1 MQPKPSSFLSGFWLA
16 TGLTVCVLLASLAA
30 QAKSWGVSVSGYNYN
45 ALPIDQFKV
54 ESADG
59 TAYGSNMPGLAY
71 NGGEYANST
80 CCYRIGGDTLKVSY
94 MLWTVPPHWK
104 DGDPLPPFITRTIP
118 FPKASDPKARILE
131 VYFLP
136 DGSVDSRLV
145 SVRDRGPIPYSRIME
160 RLHKESLDFVMDY
173 PDIAGRDLFSERL
186 SHAMI
191 QGWLLGLRSE
201 QDLYDFSMR
210 AINFN
215 VNFADDPSIAPGLK
229 ARKGNPRAIMDYL
242 AHHVPAATWQRLAA
256 EQKHY
261 DETVTRAQDEQAKR
275 RSAECKNIFEPC
287 KYDE

>member
-1 MQPKPSSFLSGFWLA
+1 MRLKHSLSRAGRWLA
-16 TGLTVCVLLASLAA
+16 AGLGVCALLAPLAA

-54 ESADG
+54 ETEAG

-94 MLWTVPPHWK
+94 MLWNVPPHWK
-104 DGDPLPPFITRTIP
+104 DGDPMPPFITRTIP

-145 SVRDRGPIPYSRIME
+145 SVRDRGPIPYSRIKE
-160 RLHKESLDFVMDY
+160 RLYKESRDLMINY
-173 PDIAGRDLFSERL
+173 PQIFGRDLFSERL
-186 SHAMI
+186 SHAVI

-210 AINFN
+210 AVNFN
-215 VNFADDPSIAPGLK
+215 ANFADDPAIAPGLK
-229 ARKGNPRAIMDYL
+229 ARKGDPHAIMTYL
-242 AHHVPAATWQRLAA
+242 EHDVPTATWQRLAA
-256 EQKHY
+256 AQKHY
-261 DETVTRAQDEQAKR
+261 DATETRAQDEQAKR
-275 RSAECKNIFEPC
+275 RAAACKNIFEPC

>member
-1 MQPKPSSFLSGFWLA
+1 MRLKHSWSRAGLWLA
-16 TGLTVCVLLASLAA
+16 AGLSVCALLVPLAA

-54 ESADG
+54 ETEDG

-94 MLWTVPPHWK
+94 MLWNVSPHWK
-104 DGDPLPPFITRTIP
+104 RGDPMPPFITRTIP

-145 SVRDRGPIPYSRIME
+145 SVRDRGPIPYSKIMDRI
-160 RLHKESLDFVMDY
+160 RKEH
-173 PDIAGRDLFSERL
+173 PDLIPNYLYVTNHDVFSERF
-186 SHAMI
+186 SHAI
-191 QGWLLGLRSE
+191 IRGWLLGLRSE
-201 QDLYDFSMR
+201 DDLYDFSMR
-210 AINFN
+210 AVTINA
-215 VNFADDPSIAPGLK
+215 NFSDDPSIAPALD

-242 AHHVPAATWQRLAA
+242 AHNVSAATWQRLAT

-261 DETVTRAQDEQAKR
+261 DVTEMRALDEREKQR
-275 RSAECKNIFEPC
+275 NAECNNVFKPC
-287 KYDE
+287 KYDD

>member
-1 MQPKPSSFLSGFWLA
+1 MRLKHSLSRAGLWLA
-16 TGLTVCVLLASLAA
+16 AGLSVCALLAPPAA

-54 ESADG
+54 ETEDG

-104 DGDPLPPFITRTIP
+104 DGDPMPPFITRTIP

-160 RLHKESLDFVMDY
+160 RLHKESLDLMMGY
-173 PDIAGRDLFSERL
+173 PKIAGRDLFAERL

-215 VNFADDPSIAPGLK
+215 ANFADDPSIAPGLK
-229 ARKGNPRAIMDYL
+229 SRKGNPRAIMDYL
-242 AHHVPAATWQRLAA
+242 AHEVPTATWQRLAA

-261 DETVTRAQDEQAKR
+261 DATVTRAQDEQAKR